1 MTCPRVTPSKI
12 PAPPVPKIHDLSADL
27 RFAVMRLRRRLVT
40 ERHPDNELSL
50 SAMAVLGV
58 LFVYGDRSVG
68 ELATH
73 ERVQPPS
80 MTRLVN
86 ALSAAG
92 YVTRE
97 PHETDG
103 RQVLVRL
110 TNLGRTSVEA
120 DRDRRDAWLSCRL
133 GELTASERDVLAAAA
148 PILERLA
155 KA

>member
-1 MTCPRVTPSKI
+1 MTKSKNLTSPAFGTP
-12 PAPPVPKIHDLSADL
+12 DLSSDL

-58 LFVYGDRSVG
+58 LFGNGDRSVG
-68 ELATH
+68 ELAAH

-86 ALSAAG
+86 HLSEAG

-97 PHETDG
+97 PHDTDG
-103 RQVLVRL
+103 RQVLVCL
-110 TNLGRTSVEA
+110 TDRGRRSVEA

-133 GELTASERDVLAAAA
+133 AELTEAERAVLCAAA
-148 PILERLA
+148 PLLERLA
-155 KA
+155 NA

>member
-1 MTCPRVTPSKI
+1 
-12 PAPPVPKIHDLSADL
+12 
-27 RFAVMRLRRRLVT
+27 MRLRRRLVT

-50 SAMAVLGV
+50 GAMAVLGV

-68 ELATH
+68 ELAAH

-80 MTRLVN
+80 MTRMVN
-86 ALSAAG
+86 HLSEAG
-92 YVTRE
+92 FVTRE
-97 PHETDG
+97 QHDTDG

-110 TNLGRTSVEA
+110 TDQGRRSVEA

-133 GELTASERDVLAAAA
+133 AELSDLERRTLAAAA

-155 KA
+155 NA